1 MSPKQ
6 THARRTTV
14 VAGAIVL
21 VFTVGACG
29 SDKTTS
35 TTATTAAATTATTA
49 AAPTSAVAA
58 PTSAAAA
65 ATTAAAASTSAA
77 SATTAAGAT
86 TTAPTTAGA
95 GSSAIPADL
104 IAAAQKEGTVNLIAL
119 PDDWANYKGILAAF
133 TKDFGVKTTVVN
145 PQASSADELT
155 AVETLKGQSTE
166 PCAIDIGPAKVPEA
180 VQKGYFDTF
189 KPSSYDDIP
198 AALKDPN
205 GQWVAA
211 YYGVLAIGTNT
222 VLVKNAPKTFADVKD
237 PQYKGQVALNGDP
250 RKTGAGLA
258 AVFAAAL
265 ANGGSYD
272 NIMPGIQF
280 FSDLK
285 KSGNLILTDESE
297 TTMIQGAT
305 PIVLDWTYN
314 FPALLP
320 KMKDAGFDLTYAVP
334 TDGVYGSY
342 YAQGVIK
349 GCPQPN
355 AAKLWIEHI
364 LSNDG
369 ALGYLQGGAIPARYA
384 ALQKAGLVTPDIA
397 KNLPDASV
405 LAQIKFPTADQLAK
419 ANQLVTDNWG
429 TMVAGS

>member
-1 MSPKQ
+1 MATKQ
-6 THARRTTV
+6 TSSRRATV
-14 VAGAIVL
+14 VAGAITLAL
-21 VFTVGACG
+21 VAAACG
-29 SDKTTS
+29 SDKKTS
-35 TTATTAAATTATTA
+35 SPTVTTAAAAATTSTLAAAATTSVA
-49 AAPTSAVAA
+49 AAPPTTAGSTSAA
-58 PTSAAAA
+58 PTSAAGV
-65 ATTAAAASTSAA
+65 TSTSGTG
-77 SATTAAGAT
+77 SSG
-86 TTAPTTAGA
+86 

-119 PDDWANYKGILAAF
+119 PDDWANYKGILATF
-133 TKDFGVKTTVVN
+133 TKDYGVKTTVAN
-145 PQASSADELT
+145 PDASSAEELT
-155 AVETLKGQSTE
+155 AVETLKGQATE

-180 VQKGYFDTF
+180 IQNGYFDTF
-189 KPSSYDDIP
+189 KPSSYDEIP
-198 AALKDPN
+198 DALKDPN

-211 YYGVLAIGTNT
+211 YYGVMAIGTNT
-222 VLVKNAPKTFADVKD
+222 VLVKNAPKTFADLKD

-265 ANGGSYD
+265 ANGGSFD
-272 NIMPGIQF
+272 DIMPGIQYF
-280 FSDLK
+280 ADLK
-285 KSGNLILTDESE
+285 RSGNLILTDVSE

-320 KMKDAGFDLTYAVP
+320 KMKDAGFDLTDTVP
-334 TDGVYGSY
+334 SDGVYGGY

-355 AAKLWIEHI
+355 AARLWIEHI

-384 ALQKAGLVTPDIA
+384 TLQKAGLVTPDVA

-405 LAQIKFPTADQLAK
+405 LAQIKFPSADQLAK
-419 ANQLVTDNWG
+419 ANQVVTDNWG